1 MKTDGGHDH
10 HSTVRLQGLD
20 LEEGERAALAQRRH
34 LVRGALHLAGADK
47 GDVCRM
53 AAPACGRAAAG
64 SNDCV
69 GDELP
74 TESARGSTP
83 PVCRAGL
90 AAVTIC
96 DRETKE
102 GRRVERCVEAVAQ
115 VRRGVIQ
122 GVLASFRHDAAAIGR
137 AGVLS
142 AELVSGAPPGRQV
155 SARSRWPE
163 V

>member
-1 MKTDGGHDH
+1 METDGGHDH
-10 HSTVRLQGLD
+10 HSTVRLQCLD

-53 AAPACGRAAAG
+53 AAPACGRATAG
-64 SNDCV
+64 SDDGV

-122 GVLASFRHDAAAIGR
+122 GVLASFRHDADAI
-137 AGVLS
+137 
-142 AELVSGAPPGRQV
+142 AESSSGARELEEY
-155 SARSRWPE
+155 AK
-163 V
+163 